1 MITNQLH
8 NQSCSTSI
16 ILFFFVH
23 RIGFKPMSWFP
34 TQIKSLLHKSL
45 CQRCIYCSAPTR
57 SRTVL
62 YGLKGRCNPPV
73 SRHLPIYDGS
83 ISYPVCTHLT
93 TIGLGYRLYLFTF
106 YALNLFHI
114 SISLF
119 FFYYLISIKVSFSFA
134 FLIHLISNK
143 AFSTG

>member
-1 MITNQLH
+1 
-8 NQSCSTSI
+8 
-16 ILFFFVH
+16 
-23 RIGFKPMSWFP
+23 MSWFP

-83 ISYPVCTHLT
+83 IGYHVCTHLA
-93 TIGLGYRLYLFTF
+93 TIGIGYRLHLFLTF
-106 YALNLFHI
+106 YALNHNLHMLILKCFNI
-114 SISLF
+114 FFKSSISNFCFTEFQIQRKRLNAKVHRRK
-119 FFYYLISIKVSFSFA
+119 SIP
-134 FLIHLISNK
+134 HSNN
-143 AFSTG
+143 F